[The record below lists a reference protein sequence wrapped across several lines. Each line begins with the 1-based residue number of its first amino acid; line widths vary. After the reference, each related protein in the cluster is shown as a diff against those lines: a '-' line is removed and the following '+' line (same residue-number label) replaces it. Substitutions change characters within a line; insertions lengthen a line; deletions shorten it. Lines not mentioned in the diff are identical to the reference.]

1 MNLTLVNALKLVSS
15 TAGVVVLVVGFHS
28 YFAKAEELQ
37 QVKAYTE
44 YTFDEL
50 RLEKLDEKL
59 SVLKVK
65 PTTQQQQWEKEKII
79 LLESQKQKIIR
90 RMNHSVK

>member
-1 MNLTLVNALKLVSS
+1 MLVI
-15 TAGVVVLVVGFHS
+15 GFHS

-37 QVKAYTE
+37 QLKAYTA
-44 YTFDEL
+44 YSFDEL
-50 RLEKLDEKL
+50 KIQDIDEKL
-59 SVLKVK
+59 AILKVK
-65 PTTQQQQWEKEKII
+65 PASQQSQWEKEKII